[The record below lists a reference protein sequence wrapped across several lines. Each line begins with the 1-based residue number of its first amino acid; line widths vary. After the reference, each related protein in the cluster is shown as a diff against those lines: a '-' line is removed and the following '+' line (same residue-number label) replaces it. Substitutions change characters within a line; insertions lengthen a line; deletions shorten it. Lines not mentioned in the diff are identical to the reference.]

1 MWSRPA
7 AGKVWTPLDPAA
19 LRPASRAAAL
29 TCWLDA
35 WGWSPRPSNQITA
48 SRAIRAST
56 ATPDQSRVRWR
67 RRFSS
72 SRRAAAPRASLPLSG
87 WRRPLAAVPAPEP
100 RPGWLLPVGAGLDL
114 GLRVSAIDALRVGG
128 KAVPG

>member
-56 ATPDQSRVRWR
+56 ATPDQSRV
-67 RRFSS
+67 
-72 SRRAAAPRASLPLSG
+72 G

-114 GLRVSAIDALRVGG
+114 GLRVSAIDALRVVGRRYRAILAG
-128 KAVPG
+128 YRSVA